1 MNNKSIFL
9 GVQKNG
15 KQNEKKRKMNP
26 QQEPAPNFTWKART
40 FADEKSFENSLCFD
54 DDGNFCAGKDS
65 LQLVGIRPG
74 LYVVSIRANPKLI
87 PRWYFDTEEASV
99 IGFSFYLSGKLE
111 CIQERELG
119 KKPVSTLCQC
129 GVNFVTCLHGA
140 KGYSHYLSDEI
151 LNAVAIYVDRQM
163 FTDLVAEELGAIPK
177 DCRSLLQQKNFSFSL
192 PMTRDMYN
200 TAAHAFHH
208 PFQGT
213 AARLHLEGCGLEL
226 LALQIDQLFRQ
237 DLFREKHLRRC
248 DEERIRMAGDILIQK
263 MECPPTIPELAL
275 QVGMNSAKLQKE
287 FKQVF
292 GTTIGQFLV
301 QQRMACARE
310 LLLAKDIDVTQAA
323 LAVGYSNVSYFIR
336 CYKKA
341 FGITPGC
348 LNKLPPV
355 D

>member
-1 MNNKSIFL
+1 
-9 GVQKNG
+9 
-15 KQNEKKRKMNP
+15 MNP
-26 QQEPAPNFTWKART
+26 QQKPAHSFTWKARN
-40 FADEKSFENSLCFD
+40 FEDEKSFENSLRFD
-54 DDGNFCAGKDS
+54 DNGTLCAGNDS

-74 LYVVSIRANPKLI
+74 IYVAAVQADPESI
-87 PRWYFDTEEASV
+87 PRCDFNVEEASV
-99 IGFSFYLSGKLE
+99 IGFFFHLSGKLE
-111 CIQERELG
+111 CIQERERG
-119 KKPVSTLCQC
+119 KKPVSTLCEC

-140 KGYSHYLSDEI
+140 KGYSQYLSDEI

-163 FTDLVAEELGAIPK
+163 FTDLVAEELGAMPK

-192 PMTRDMYN
+192 SMTKAMYN
-200 TAAHAFHH
+200 AAAHAFHH
-208 PFQGT
+208 PYQGI

-226 LALQIDQLFRQ
+226 LALQIDQLSRQ
-237 DLFREKHLRRC
+237 NLFREKPLPRC
-248 DEERIRMAGDILIQK
+248 DKERIRMAGDILIQK
-263 MECPPTIPELAL
+263 MEHPPTIPELAL
-275 QVGMNSAKLQKE
+275 QVGMNSAKLQRE

-301 QQRMACARE
+301 QQRMVSARE

-348 LNKLPPV
+348 LNKLPSI